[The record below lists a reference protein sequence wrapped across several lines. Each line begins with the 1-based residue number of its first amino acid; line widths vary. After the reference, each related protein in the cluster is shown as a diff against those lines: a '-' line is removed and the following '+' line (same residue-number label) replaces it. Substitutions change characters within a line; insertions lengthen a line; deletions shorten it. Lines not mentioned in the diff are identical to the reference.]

1 MRERWRSSG
10 TAEGISLPPEAAD
23 RKLRARVPAVSAAP
37 IARLSSSHAR
47 SRGTAPLR
55 TPFTYLTVS
64 VALILRGIG
73 LVEFV
78 LQLSDQIILRVHDIQ
93 VLVLVAVPFV
103 FLLLAGAADVIEDL
117 PQLVALD

>member
-1 MRERWRSSG
+1 M
-10 TAEGISLPPEAAD
+10 
-23 RKLRARVPAVSAAP
+23 RARVPAVSAAP
-37 IARLSSSHAR
+37 ISPLASSR
-47 SRGTAPLR
+47 TRRPPLVQ

-93 VLVLVAVPFV
+93 VLVLVTVPLV

-117 PQLVALD
+117 PQLVTLD